1 MEFHEGIFRKTI
13 DLVSWVIGVAG
24 FIVIAE
30 MLVFGQINMPD
41 PSMIAGQAIP
51 APELPDGTVSVRVV
65 RQELGNNL
73 IDQEVTVTV
82 AGTSQTAI
90 TGDDGRAQVTGL
102 SFGAS
107 GTAETVVNGETLI
120 SSPFKIPQRGGIR
133 VILIA
138 ELAERAER
146 LAREA
151 AEASAAP
158 PVKGV
163 VTFGGDSR
171 VVVEFR
177 NDTLEIFYVLE
188 IVNNARAP
196 IDIGG
201 PLIVELPTG
210 ALGAAVLPG
219 STSAAV
225 AQGDRIT
232 VPGPFEPGSTQLQ
245 IGYRLLHDSDTLTL
259 TQRWPVALDQVLV
272 IVQKV
277 GNMTTDS
284 AHFTEVDETQA
295 ANGTLFMLGGNPK
308 GIPAGGEL
316 SVLLRGLPV
325 ASSLP
330 RHTALALVGLILT
343 IGTWAAAGGSRSED
357 TERRLVSRR
366 ESLYGELVKL
376 EEQRQAVRIDG
387 SRYAAKRQRFL
398 SDLERVYGE
407 LDGTTAS
414 QKKGSQVVA

>member
-1 MEFHEGIFRKTI
+1 MEFHKGVFRKTI
-13 DLVSWVIGVAG
+13 KLAPWVVGVVG
-24 FIVIAE
+24 LIVITEILA
-30 MLVFGQINMPD
+30 FGQINMPD

-65 RQELGNNL
+65 RQELGDNL
-73 IDQEVTVTV
+73 VDQEVTITV
-82 AGTSQTAI
+82 AGTSQTAM
-90 TGDDGRAQVTGL
+90 TGDDGRAQITGL
-102 SFGAS
+102 SSGAS
-107 GTAETVVNGETLI
+107 GTAEAVVNGETLI
-120 SSPFKIPQRGGIR
+120 SSPFQIPQSGGIR

-177 NDTLEIFYVLE
+177 DDTLEIFYVLE
-188 IVNNARAP
+188 IVNSARAP
-196 IDIGG
+196 VDIGG

-210 ALGAAVLPG
+210 AAGAAVLPG
-219 STSAAV
+219 STSAAI
-225 AQGDRIT
+225 AQGDRVT
-232 VPGPFEPGSTQLQ
+232 VPGPFGPGSTQLQ

-277 GNMTTDS
+277 GNMTIDS
-284 AHFTEVDETQA
+284 AHFTEADETQA

-316 SVLLRGLPV
+316 SVLLSGLPV

-330 RHTALALVGLILT
+330 RYTALALAGLILI
-343 IGTWAAAGGSRSED
+343 IGSWAAAGGSRSED
-357 TERRLVSRR
+357 AERRLVSRR
-366 ESLYGELVKL
+366 DSLYGELVKL
-376 EEQRQAVRIDG
+376 EEQRQATRIDG
-387 SRYAAKRQRFL
+387 SRYAAKRKRFL

-407 LDGTTAS
+407 LDGITSS
-414 QKKGSQVVA
+414 QKKGSEVGA